1 MLYITLSVCCSVAF
15 RQFGLICY
23 ARLVC
28 HTIRCRV
35 FTAVVIIE
43 PLIIFLLKELGENLK
58 KMSSYGTSTVISKWL
73 PYITRTMKIAIFL

>member
-1 MLYITLSVCCSVAF
+1 MDILDICSHRLIQPGGVITAYYLLRTMLYITLSVCCSVAF

-28 HTIRCRV
+28 HTIHCRA

-43 PLIIFLLKELGENLK
+43 PPIIFLLKELGENLK
-58 KMSSYGTSTVISKWL
+58 K
-73 PYITRTMKIAIFL
+73 